1 MQELHG
7 DKRHIAFVTQLI
19 NGNDVGVPEVASSA
33 CLRIEALQQNG
44 IIEQTRPQGLERH
57 NAIDQRIARLVHNAH
72 RPLTELAYDLEFAE
86 VPEIG
91 QRASP
96 GNTDSRPPK
105 LARALRALGQEYQR
119 EMLTK
124 QRLGVNQFSREIDS
138 LVPRDTKGITRG
150 SVKMTGYVSGEK
162 CNDLPKH
169 AVLAISDSLESAFV
183 AAVAS
188 ARKGHC
194 LRR

>member
-19 NGNDVGVPEVASSA
+19 NGNDVGVPKVARSA
-33 CLRIEALQQNG
+33 CLRIEALEQNG

-86 VPEIG
+86 VLEIG
-91 QRASP
+91 QWASP
-96 GNTDSRPPK
+96 GNTDSRQPK

-124 QRLGVNQFSREIDS
+124 QRLGVNQFSRGIDS
-138 LVPRDTKGITRG
+138 LVPRDTKGTTRG
-150 SVKMTGYVSGEK
+150 SVKMKGYVSGEK
-162 CNDLPKH
+162 CNNLPRH
-169 AVLAISDSLESAFV
+169 AVIGLQVGPSNYPGLYSDS
-183 AAVAS
+183 
-188 ARKGHC
+188 
-194 LRR
+194 